1 MPIMILMNR
10 APLPDDAQSRTIAE
24 ILSKS
29 LSGGPPLARIK
40 GSESRAMIILLDHL
54 SLYERQLLE
63 KSPHRVID
71 LEDDPLKTIV
81 ELQEE
86 NALLRSMAL
95 IDNLTG
101 LYNNRFFHLQLE
113 TEMARTRRTG
123 LPCCLLM
130 IDLDN
135 FKMINDTLGHLEGD
149 RFLIQVAQTFS
160 QCVRAIDIV
169 CRYGGDE
176 FVAILPSTK
185 IFVAIRIANRF
196 KKAVSEIPGASGY
209 NVSASIGISEF
220 TVSSPWDV
228 NDFIQAADSAMYDAK
243 SKGRNQVSTR
253 GRYININ
260 QGLES
265 VNPEERKAIF
275 SVYEKVQSQ
284 GDSDGE

>member
-10 APLPDDAQSRTIAE
+10 ALLPDDAQSRTIAE

-29 LSGGPPLARIK
+29 LSGGPLLARTK

-71 LEDDPLKTIV
+71 LEDDLLKTIV

-101 LYNNRFFHLQLE
+101 LYNNRFFRLQLE

-135 FKMINDTLGHLEGD
+135 FKMINDTQGHLEGD
-149 RFLIQVAQTFS
+149 QFLIQVARTFS

-176 FVAILPSTK
+176 FVAILPSTRL
-185 IFVAIRIANRF
+185 FVAIRIANRF

-243 SKGRNQVSTR
+243 SKGKNQVSTR
-253 GRYININ
+253 GRYISIN

-275 SVYEKVQSQ
+275 SVYEKVQNQ

>member
-149 RFLIQVAQTFS
+149 RFLIQVARTFS
-160 QCVRAIDIV
+160 QSVRAIDIV

-176 FVAILPSTK
+176 FVAILPSTR

-253 GRYININ
+253 GRYISIN

-275 SVYEKVQSQ
+275 SVYEKVQNQ

>member
-29 LSGGPPLARIK
+29 LSGGQLARIK

-101 LYNNRFFHLQLE
+101 LYNNRFFRLQLE

-149 RFLIQVAQTFS
+149 RFLIQVSRTFS

-176 FVAILPSTK
+176 FVAILPSTR

-243 SKGRNQVSTR
+243 SKGKNQVSTR
-253 GRYININ
+253 GRYISIN

-275 SVYEKVQSQ
+275 SVYEKVQNQ

>member
-1 MPIMILMNR
+1 MILMNR

-29 LSGGPPLARIK
+29 LSGGQLARIK

-101 LYNNRFFHLQLE
+101 LYNNRFFRLQLE

-176 FVAILPSTK
+176 FVAILPSTR

-253 GRYININ
+253 GRYISIN

-275 SVYEKVQSQ
+275 SVYEKVQNQ

>member
-1 MPIMILMNR
+1 MILMNR

-29 LSGGPPLARIK
+29 LSGGQLARIK

-101 LYNNRFFHLQLE
+101 LYNNRFFRLQLE

-176 FVAILPSTK
+176 FVAILPSTR

-253 GRYININ
+253 GHYININ

-275 SVYEKVQSQ
+275 SVYEKVQNQ

>member
-1 MPIMILMNR
+1 MILMNR

-29 LSGGPPLARIK
+29 LSGGQLARIK

-101 LYNNRFFHLQLE
+101 LYNNRFFRLQLE

-176 FVAILPSTK
+176 FVAILPSTR

-253 GRYININ
+253 GRYISIN

-275 SVYEKVQSQ
+275 SVYENVQNQ

>member
-29 LSGGPPLARIK
+29 LSGGQLARIK

-101 LYNNRFFHLQLE
+101 LYNNRFFRLQLE

-253 GRYININ
+253 GRYISIN

-275 SVYEKVQSQ
+275 SVYEKVQNQ

>member
-1 MPIMILMNR
+1 MILMNR

-29 LSGGPPLARIK
+29 LSGGQLARIK

-71 LEDDPLKTIV
+71 LEDNLLKTIV

-101 LYNNRFFHLQLE
+101 LYNNRFFRLQLE

-160 QCVRAIDIV
+160 QSVRAIDIV

-176 FVAILPSTK
+176 FVAILPSTR

-253 GRYININ
+253 GRYISIN

-275 SVYEKVQSQ
+275 SVYEKVQNQ
-284 GDSDGE
+284 GDSDGK

>member
-1 MPIMILMNR
+1 MILMNR

-29 LSGGPPLARIK
+29 LSGGQLARIK

-101 LYNNRFFHLQLE
+101 LYNNRFFRLQLE

-176 FVAILPSTK
+176 FVAILPSTR

-275 SVYEKVQSQ
+275 SVYEKVQNQ

>member
-1 MPIMILMNR
+1 MILMNR

-29 LSGGPPLARIK
+29 LSGGQLLARIK

-176 FVAILPSTK
+176 FVAILPSTR

-253 GRYININ
+253 GRYISIN

-275 SVYEKVQSQ
+275 SVYEKVQNQ

>member
-29 LSGGPPLARIK
+29 LSGGPLLARIK

-63 KSPHRVID
+63 KSPHRLID

-101 LYNNRFFHLQLE
+101 LYNNRFFRLQLE

-176 FVAILPSTK
+176 FVAILPSTR

-220 TVSSPWDV
+220 AVSSPWDA
-228 NDFIQAADSAMYDAK
+228 NEFIQAADSAMYDAK

-275 SVYEKVQSQ
+275 SVYEKVQNQ

>member
-29 LSGGPPLARIK
+29 LSGGQLARIK

-101 LYNNRFFHLQLE
+101 LYNNRFFRLQLE

-160 QCVRAIDIV
+160 QSVRAIDIV

-176 FVAILPSTK
+176 FVAILPSTR

-253 GRYININ
+253 GRYISIN

-275 SVYEKVQSQ
+275 SVYEKVQNQ

>member
-1 MPIMILMNR
+1 MILMNR

-29 LSGGPPLARIK
+29 LSGGQLARIK
-40 GSESRAMIILLDHL
+40 GSESRAMIILIDHL

-95 IDNLTG
+95 VDNLTG
-101 LYNNRFFHLQLE
+101 LYNNRFFRLQLE

-160 QCVRAIDIV
+160 QSVRAIDIV

-176 FVAILPSTK
+176 FVAILPSTR

-253 GRYININ
+253 GRYISIN

-275 SVYEKVQSQ
+275 SVYEKVQNQ

>member
-29 LSGGPPLARIK
+29 LSGGQLARIK

-176 FVAILPSTK
+176 FVAILPSTR

-253 GRYININ
+253 GRYISIN

-275 SVYEKVQSQ
+275 SVYEKVQNQ
-284 GDSDGE
+284 GDSDGK

>member
-1 MPIMILMNR
+1 MPIIILMNR

-29 LSGGPPLARIK
+29 LSGGQLARIK
-40 GSESRAMIILLDHL
+40 GSESRAMIVLLDHL

-101 LYNNRFFHLQLE
+101 LYNNRFFRLQLE

-160 QCVRAIDIV
+160 QSVRAIDIV

-176 FVAILPSTK
+176 FVAILPSTR

-253 GRYININ
+253 GRYISIN

-275 SVYEKVQSQ
+275 SVYEKVQNQ
-284 GDSDGE
+284 GDNDGE

>member
-1 MPIMILMNR
+1 MILMNR

-29 LSGGPPLARIK
+29 LSGGPLLARIK
-40 GSESRAMIILLDHL
+40 GSESRAMIVLLDHL

-149 RFLIQVAQTFS
+149 RFLIQVARTFS

-176 FVAILPSTK
+176 FVAILPSTR

-253 GRYININ
+253 GRYISIN

-275 SVYEKVQSQ
+275 SVYEKVQNQ

>member
-1 MPIMILMNR
+1 MILMNR

-24 ILSKS
+24 ILTKS
-29 LSGGPPLARIK
+29 LSGGPLLARVK
-40 GSESRAMIILLDHL
+40 GSESRAMIVLLDHL

-101 LYNNRFFHLQLE
+101 LYNNRFFRLQLE

-160 QCVRAIDIV
+160 QSVRAIDIV

-176 FVAILPSTK
+176 FVAILPSTR

-253 GRYININ
+253 GRYISIN

-275 SVYEKVQSQ
+275 SVYEKVQNQ

>member
-1 MPIMILMNR
+1 MILMNR

-29 LSGGPPLARIK
+29 LSGGQLARIK
-40 GSESRAMIILLDHL
+40 GSESRAMIILIDHL

-95 IDNLTG
+95 VDNLTG

-160 QCVRAIDIV
+160 QSVRAIDIV

-176 FVAILPSTK
+176 FVAILPSTR

-253 GRYININ
+253 GRYISIN

-275 SVYEKVQSQ
+275 SVYEKVQNQ

>member
-1 MPIMILMNR
+1 MPIIILMNR

-29 LSGGPPLARIK
+29 LSGGPLLARTK
-40 GSESRAMIILLDHL
+40 GSESRAMIILLDYL

-71 LEDDPLKTIV
+71 LEDDLLKTIV

-95 IDNLTG
+95 VDNLTG
-101 LYNNRFFHLQLE
+101 LYNNRFFRLQLE

-176 FVAILPSTK
+176 FVAILPSTR

-253 GRYININ
+253 GRYISIN

-275 SVYEKVQSQ
+275 SVYEKVQNQ

>member
-1 MPIMILMNR
+1 MILMNR

-29 LSGGPPLARIK
+29 LSGGQLARIK

-95 IDNLTG
+95 VDNLTG
-101 LYNNRFFHLQLE
+101 LYNNRFFRLQLE

-160 QCVRAIDIV
+160 QSVRAIDIV

-176 FVAILPSTK
+176 FVAILPSTR

-243 SKGRNQVSTR
+243 SKGRNEVSTR
-253 GRYININ
+253 GRYISIN

-275 SVYEKVQSQ
+275 SVYEKVQNQ

>member
-29 LSGGPPLARIK
+29 LSGGQLARIK
-40 GSESRAMIILLDHL
+40 GSESRAMIVLLDHL

-71 LEDDPLKTIV
+71 LEDDPLKSIV

-101 LYNNRFFHLQLE
+101 LYNNRFFRLQLE

-149 RFLIQVAQTFS
+149 RFLIQVARTFS

-176 FVAILPSTK
+176 FVAILPSTR

-253 GRYININ
+253 GRYISIN

-275 SVYEKVQSQ
+275 SVYEKVQNQ

>member
-1 MPIMILMNR
+1 MILMNR

-29 LSGGPPLARIK
+29 LSGGQLARIK

-71 LEDDPLKTIV
+71 LEDDQLKTIV

-176 FVAILPSTK
+176 FVAILPSTR

-253 GRYININ
+253 GRYISIN

-275 SVYEKVQSQ
+275 SVYEKVQNQ
-284 GDSDGE
+284 GDSDGK

>member
-1 MPIMILMNR
+1 MNR

-29 LSGGPPLARIK
+29 LSGGQLARIK

-71 LEDDPLKTIV
+71 LEDDQLKTIV

-209 NVSASIGISEF
+209 NVSASIGISPRALDIKTLQQKLIE
-220 TVSSPWDV
+220 
-228 NDFIQAADSAMYDAK
+228 
-243 SKGRNQVSTR
+243 
-253 GRYININ
+253 
-260 QGLES
+260 QGAQLS
-265 VNPEERKAIF
+265 LDDEEN
-275 SVYEKVQSQ
+275 
-284 GDSDGE
+284 

>member
-29 LSGGPPLARIK
+29 LSGGQLARIK

-95 IDNLTG
+95 VDNLTG
-101 LYNNRFFHLQLE
+101 LYNNRFFRLQLE

-253 GRYININ
+253 GHYININ

-275 SVYEKVQSQ
+275 SVYEKVQNQ

>member
-29 LSGGPPLARIK
+29 LSGGQLARIK

-176 FVAILPSTK
+176 FVAILPSTR

-253 GRYININ
+253 GRYISIN

-275 SVYEKVQSQ
+275 SVYEKVQNQ

>member
-1 MPIMILMNR
+1 MILMNR

-29 LSGGPPLARIK
+29 LSGGPLLARIK

-160 QCVRAIDIV
+160 QSVRAIDIV

-176 FVAILPSTK
+176 FVAILPSTR

-253 GRYININ
+253 GRYISIN

-275 SVYEKVQSQ
+275 SVYEKVQNQ

>member
-1 MPIMILMNR
+1 MPIIILMNR

-29 LSGGPPLARIK
+29 LSGGQLARIK

-101 LYNNRFFHLQLE
+101 LYNNRFFRLQLE

-149 RFLIQVAQTFS
+149 RFLIQVSRTFS

-176 FVAILPSTK
+176 FVAILPSTR

-253 GRYININ
+253 GRYISIN

-275 SVYEKVQSQ
+275 SVYEKVQNQ

>member
-1 MPIMILMNR
+1 MMLMNR
-10 APLPDDAQSRTIAE
+10 ALLPDDAQSRTMAE

-29 LSGGPPLARIK
+29 LSGGPLLVRTK
-40 GSESRAMIILLDHL
+40 GSESKAMIILLDHL

-71 LEDDPLKTIV
+71 LEDDLLKTIV

-86 NALLRSMAL
+86 NVHLRSMAL
-95 IDNLTG
+95 IDSLTS
-101 LYNNRFFHLQLE
+101 LYNGRFFSSQLE

-123 LPCCLLM
+123 LPCCLMM

-149 RFLIQVAQTFS
+149 RFLIQVARMFS
-160 QCVRAIDIV
+160 QCVRATDIV

-176 FVAILPSTK
+176 FVAILPSTRL
-185 IFVAIRIANRF
+185 FVAIRIANRL
-196 KKAVSEIPGASGY
+196 KKAVPEIPGATGC

-220 TVSSPWDV
+220 AVSSPWDA
-228 NDFIQAADSAMYDAK
+228 NEFIQAADSAMYDAK
-243 SKGRNQVSTR
+243 SKGRNQVSTK

-275 SVYEKVQSQ
+275 SVYENVQNQ
-284 GDSDGE
+284 GDSDEK

>member
-1 MPIMILMNR
+1 MPIMMLMNR
-10 APLPDDAQSRTIAE
+10 APLPDDAQSRTMAE

-29 LSGGPPLARIK
+29 LSGGQLARIK
-40 GSESRAMIILLDHL
+40 GSESRAMIVLLDHL

-101 LYNNRFFHLQLE
+101 LYNNRFFHVQLE

-149 RFLIQVAQTFS
+149 RFIIQVARTFS

-176 FVAILPSTK
+176 FVAILPSTRL
-185 IFVAIRIANRF
+185 FVAIRIANRF

-243 SKGRNQVSTR
+243 NKGKNQVSTR
-253 GRYININ
+253 GRYISIN
-260 QGLES
+260 AGLES

-275 SVYEKVQSQ
+275 SVYEKVQNQ